1 MNAKTS
7 PNDLLRRLRIER
19 GWSQQ
24 RVAELLQN
32 MGGATDS
39 KLVGKWERGKH
50 KPSPF
55 YQERLIE
62 LYGSS
67 ASQLGF
73 CPPEDPPAQ
82 CQEQLGLGEQH
93 YLNLAR
99 QILER
104 AASEY
109 QW

>member
-1 MNAKTS
+1 MNANTS
-7 PNDLLRRLRIER
+7 PNDLLRQLRIER

-55 YQERLIE
+55 YQERLIK
-62 LYGSS
+62 LYGFS

-73 CPPEDPPAQ
+73 SAPEGGTSAGPRTA
-82 CQEQLGLGEQH
+82 GIG
-93 YLNLAR
+93 
-99 QILER
+99 R
-104 AASEY
+104 AVLS
-109 QW
+109 

>member
-1 MNAKTS
+1 MNANTS
-7 PNDLLRRLRIER
+7 PNDLLRQLRIER

-55 YQERLIE
+55 YQERLCK
-62 LYGSS
+62 LYGFS

-73 CPPEDPPAQ
+73 CPPEESPQ
-82 CQEQLGLGEQH
+82 GQEQ
-93 YLNLAR
+93 
-99 QILER
+99 
-104 AASEY
+104 
-109 QW
+109 